1 MSDLINEF
9 RNVSNGVS
17 IPDVNATPPEPT
29 PLPITPNAASPLGG
43 VTELSEPEP
52 LVPPTPNEPSPSEI
66 LEQVE
71 QSNQNT
77 QELIRTLGQD
87 ALREQQEIAARG
99 AQRTPTD
106 LFPRYNYGET
116 DSVELR
122 DYSVGSAVEQDMSAA
137 VGKGFGW
144 GGAAGL
150 TRQPTS
156 VAPLATGN
164 PFIDTLNAAE
174 FRLRADTG
182 GLGYLGRDSVTE
194 TRFNPANWE
203 WGAQGSGVLS
213 PVFWAF
219 NQVQGSI
226 MGAAKDLGAFAAG
239 NWEAGQAFLNTE
251 GTTGDRMAAAADAM
265 LEVHEVNNPLWTQAV
280 RDGRYMDAAN
290 PLHLSA
296 ADPFLGRDM
305 SFGQDEASDAYNSD
319 VEVVLGGSRGYI
331 PARGFNPFNETVDLA
346 LDPLMSEALESGVIS
361 ENYVNNTKAAVA
373 FGLDMLFDPDG
384 AITSGTRRTLRNSM
398 VTGRRATQRS
408 ATLFDAL
415 DRNRSLPSPSSLLN
429 SPLTTR
435 DRVGRMLQGEPTSTP
450 SVPTVSSFPT
460 DPLQAVAPVIPDPIY
475 VPTLNE
481 LDTNPRVLITPLSTD
496 AAATV
501 QRGINRST
509 VREGG
514 VIELPSSGVSIEVP
528 GYFQPVPVPLA
539 LIPLLKAEDIVDSAP
554 TNTQINTTRVP
565 GNAPT
570 LTDDGSVIPLYARTE
585 VLREEGRASVLPP
598 SGETILMPPVG
609 RQRTSPDVE
618 AGNRFIERRMR
629 RAGISTELESSGEV
643 YLMRSSEQGVDL
655 TEAYLN
661 LSRIDHDAPEYTSR
675 LAVVVSKLAD
685 FRTSRTSSLRA
696 QTEVGGFTT
705 PKQGRS
711 VLLDTYNEEILREG
725 ISAEVARREAAE
737 AQRATAQAAVSS
749 PSGVTQ
755 SDTRSNQARRR
766 AARKAEAQA
775 SRPKKLRNLP
785 VSEMNTLRDTVA
797 SVATSTADG
806 GKLALYV
813 EPTNLLAATNPFAR
827 TTSASVVLDVTPTV
841 SKVTGQNGWTQG
853 IDPRTL
859 RTVYD
864 DKVPNTYE
872 AQIHLQLVAQLTDT
886 PVATVDVGA
895 GVKLLTTDDGVV
907 YVPESTGRAADTY
920 SANVTGSTD
929 KVELEVLPSGALSNG
944 NDVVVTLPEVNSKG
958 KSEKRA
964 LALRDENTGKLKRNT
979 QNEVITV
986 TPTPKMLRDVS
997 VNRQS
1002 AEVFVEDVAQTANR
1016 REQWGHSG
1024 VNPSDPPPSNTL
1036 EAKLAPDEVVRP
1048 FEKVKRE
1055 TQPTRVSTE
1064 QEVVPT
1070 VTWDDFDDPML
1081 VDYKTVTQ
1089 RRRADAARA
1098 RIKAKQ
1104 LADTPE
1110 QKVVDTPEPTTDVY
1124 TSELKQ
1130 TAVDAPVSTP
1140 QQLPTQA
1147 EISVRPGGFRP
1158 RGEKFPTSTQTRK
1171 GIQTIFI
1178 GKKGK
1183 PRLTFDSPN
1192 TYAELVV
1199 VNNLLEMRLEKSNG
1213 KLVVEYY
1220 NAQLGSQSS
1229 GMFTISEL
1237 PKEAYRT
1244 VALDPDGVIRLT
1256 EANGNQLRVQV
1267 PNVRELS
1274 PGQITDDLTPNRI
1287 SDVMHGI
1294 FGNLKKTTYD
1304 AVADSV
1310 RTTYARRK
1318 PIYDGRRQAVAEAL
1332 AREQEQFDSFV
1343 RNLERKKNEAA
1354 KYVTLDASVVE
1365 VVDTV
1370 STRILDDVFSLA
1382 EGAKLFEP
1390 ANPFRVPEGATLF
1403 EPSNPFNVPD
1413 GELFE
1418 PRNPFALTEG
1428 ELFEPSNLFRAPEG
1442 ELFEPR
1448 NPFSLA
1454 RGVVLFEPA
1463 NPFSIPEGA
1472 ELFEAV
1478 KSTPKGTVS
1487 TDMVLAAR
1495 RVVDNPWD
1503 LPTELVNVAQQIL
1516 DVDLARNTVKGYL
1529 PGTRSVLALPE
1540 YNPFRLTTNNKRRL
1554 FETNR
1559 VGVEVSPTTKVPIRL
1574 SGRFI
1579 TLDDTFTPPKK
1590 RTTTF
1595 GVPKT
1600 ESPFDGS
1607 LIKKHTDHKLSPRKA
1622 EARNRLLT
1630 QHINGERL
1638 DRLKVN
1644 PFTVEDDIKLYDS
1657 RVDDFVPA
1665 EKLPPSV
1672 VSDVLEVDSR
1682 ALNGVPDVLE
1692 GVAREVLEDTALTH
1706 KSVTDLIPDGK
1717 LSINDFSKLLYSA
1730 SVFDIAVPASVGVAV
1745 GVPRTALDIHR
1756 VASLVPRYKSGK
1768 RVPLLPPTRAQVAEY
1783 LERTGKPHPFASH
1796 AVANTYPLSGSGKRV
1811 KSIVERLN
1819 ELDAD
1824 DGLGRMLL
1832 DPTQATTLTDD
1843 FISKLESK
1851 AVGDDTWLDAKKADV
1866 LESIRRDMVGDSSL
1880 SVSEL
1885 QEKVAANLEGVT
1897 DTAER
1902 TALIDL
1908 VEEHRQAIKPDTQ
1921 ETPLIPES
1929 YAESVSTVSQNNE
1942 LLAHL
1947 REQLGQVD
1955 NALNDLIQSRKGK
1968 KGRKPKAYTERLLEL
1983 ETARDDLAGRISSL
1997 TDETVASAVDAAAT
2011 LEDVHYG
2018 AIREAL
2024 RSEVTASIEDGT
2036 RQLDNM
2042 YSSLEDIQGGCL

>member
-1 MSDLINEF
+1 MADLINEF

-17 IPDVNATPPEPT
+17 IPDVNVTPPEPT
-29 PLPITPNAASPLGG
+29 PLPITPNASSPLGG
-43 VTELSEPEP
+43 VTELTEPES
-52 LVPPTPNEPSPSEI
+52 LAPPTPNEPSPSQI

-77 QELIRTLGQD
+77 QELIKTLGQD
-87 ALREQQEIAARG
+87 ALREQQDIAARG

-106 LFPRYNYGET
+106 WFPRYNYGET
-116 DSVELR
+116 ESVELR
-122 DYSVGSAVEQDMSAA
+122 DYSVGSAVEQDMSTA
-137 VGKGFGW
+137 VGRGFGW
-144 GGAAGL
+144 GGTAGL
-150 TRQPTS
+150 TKQPTS

-194 TRFNPANWE
+194 TRFNPGNWE

-251 GTTGDRMAAAADAM
+251 GTTEDRMAAAADAM

-296 ADPFLGRDM
+296 ADPFLGRDL

-319 VEVVLGGSRGYI
+319 VEVVLGGARGYI

-346 LDPLMSEALESGVIS
+346 LDPLMNEALESGVIS
-361 ENYVNNTKAAVA
+361 EDYVNNTKAAVA
-373 FGLDMLFDPDG
+373 FGLDMFFDPDG
-384 AITSGTRRTLRNSM
+384 AISSGTRRTLRNSM

-415 DRNRSLPSPSSLLN
+415 DRNRSLPSPSGLLD
-429 SPLTTR
+429 SAVTTR
-435 DRVGRMLQGEPTSTP
+435 ERVGRMLRGESTSTP
-450 SVPTVSSFPT
+450 SVPTVSSFPS

-481 LDTNPRVLITPLSTD
+481 LDTNPRVLITPLSAD
-496 AAATV
+496 ASATV
-501 QRGINRST
+501 QRGVNRST
-509 VREGG
+509 VRDGG

-528 GYFQPVPVPLA
+528 GYYQPVPVPLA
-539 LIPLLKAEDIVDSAP
+539 LIPLLKADDILEAAP
-554 TNTQINTTRVP
+554 TNTPRVLGNT
-565 GNAPT
+565 PT
-570 LTDDGSVIPLYARTE
+570 LTDDGTTIPLYARTE
-585 VLREEGRASVLPP
+585 MLREEGRVNVLPP
-598 SGETILMPPVG
+598 SDETILMPPVG

-629 RAGISTELESSGEV
+629 RAGIETPLESSGEV

-685 FRTSRTSSLRA
+685 FRTSRANSIKA

-725 ISAEVARREAAE
+725 ISAEVAKREMAE
-737 AQRATAQAAVSS
+737 AQRAASEAEVAS
-749 PSGVTQ
+749 PVGVIQ
-755 SDTRSNQARRR
+755 GDTRSNQARRR

-775 SRPKKLRNLP
+775 SRPKKMRNLP
-785 VSEMNTLRDTVA
+785 VSEMNNLRDTVA
-797 SVATSTADG
+797 SVVTSTADG

-813 EPTNLLAATNPFAR
+813 EPTNLLATTNPFAR

-841 SKVTGQNGWTQG
+841 SRVTGQSGWTQG
-853 IDPRTL
+853 IDPKTL

-864 DKVPNTYE
+864 DKAPNTYE

-907 YVPESTGRAADTY
+907 YVPASTGKAADTY

-929 KVELEVLPSGALSNG
+929 KVELEVLPSGALSSG
-944 NDVVVTLPEVNSKG
+944 NDVVVTVPEINSNG
-958 KSEKRA
+958 KSENRA
-964 LALRDENTGKLKRNT
+964 LALRDENTGKLKRNA
-979 QNEVITV
+979 QSEVITV
-986 TPTPKMLRDVS
+986 TPTPKMLRDVAT
-997 VNRQS
+997 NRQS
-1002 AEVFVEDVAQTANR
+1002 ADVFVEDVSQTANR

-1036 EAKLAPDEVVRP
+1036 EAKLAPTETVRP
-1048 FEKVKRE
+1048 FEKVKSE
-1055 TQPTRVSTE
+1055 TQPTRVSVE
-1064 QEVVPT
+1064 QEAAPS

-1081 VDYKTVTQ
+1081 VDYKSVAQ

-1104 LADTPE
+1104 AVDVPEPTPATA
-1110 QKVVDTPEPTTDVY
+1110 VVDTPEPVT
-1124 TSELKQ
+1124 K
-1130 TAVDAPVSTP
+1130 P

-1147 EISVRPGGFRP
+1147 EISARPSGVRP
-1158 RGEKFPTSTQTRK
+1158 RGEKFPTSTQTRN
-1171 GIQTIFI
+1171 GIQSIFI

-1192 TYAELVV
+1192 TYAELEV
-1199 VNNLLEMRLEKSNG
+1199 VNNLLEMRLEKGNG

-1220 NAQLGSQSS
+1220 STQLDNQSS
-1229 GMFTISEL
+1229 GSFTLSEL
-1237 PKEAYRT
+1237 PKEVYRT
-1244 VALDPDGVIRLT
+1244 VALDSDGVIRLT

-1267 PNVRELS
+1267 PNIRELS
-1274 PGQITDDLTPNRI
+1274 PGQIADDLTPNRI

-1294 FGNLKKTTYD
+1294 FGNLKKAVYD
-1304 AVADSV
+1304 GVADTIN
-1310 RTTYARRK
+1310 TTYARRK

-1332 AREQEQFDSFV
+1332 AKEQEQFDSFV
-1343 RNLERKKNEAA
+1343 RNLERKQNEAST
-1354 KYVTLDASVVE
+1354 YVTLDASVVE
-1365 VVDTV
+1365 VVDVV

-1382 EGAKLFEP
+1382 DDAKLFEP
-1390 ANPFRVPEGATLF
+1390 ANPFRIPDDATLF
-1403 EPSNPFNVPD
+1403 EPSNPFRV
-1413 GELFE
+1413 
-1418 PRNPFALTEG
+1418 
-1428 ELFEPSNLFRAPEG
+1428 PEG
-1442 ELFEPR
+1442 ELFEPT
-1448 NPFSLA
+1448 NPFSITE
-1454 RGVVLFEPA
+1454 GVELFEPR

-1478 KSTPKGTVS
+1478 KTTPKGTVS
-1487 TDMVLAAR
+1487 SDMVLAAR
-1495 RVVDNPWD
+1495 SIADNPWD

-1559 VGVEVSPTTKVPIRL
+1559 VGVEVSPTTKVPVRL
-1574 SGRFI
+1574 PGRFV

-1600 ESPFDGS
+1600 ENPFDGS
-1607 LIKKHTDHKLSPRKA
+1607 LIKNHKIPKLSPRRA
-1622 EARNRLLT
+1622 EARSRLLT

-1638 DRLKVN
+1638 DRLTAN
-1644 PFTVEDDIKLYDS
+1644 PFVLEDGVKLYDS
-1657 RVDDFVPA
+1657 RVDDFVSA

-1672 VSDVLEVDSR
+1672 VSDALEIDSR
-1682 ALNGVPDVLE
+1682 VLNNVPDVLE

-1706 KSVTDLIPDGK
+1706 RSITDLIPDGK
-1717 LSINDFSKLLYSA
+1717 LSINDFSKLMYSA
-1730 SVFDIAVPASVGVAV
+1730 SVFDIEVPTSVGVAV

-1783 LERTGKPHPFASH
+1783 LERTGRPHPFASH
-1796 AVANTYPLSGSGKRV
+1796 AVANAYPLSGSGKRV

-1819 ELDAD
+1819 ELDAA
-1824 DGLGRMLL
+1824 DGLGRVLL

-1921 ETPLIPES
+1921 NTPLIPES

-1997 TDETVASAVDAAAT
+1997 TDETVSSAVDAAAT

-2024 RSEVTASIEDGT
+2024 RSEVTASIDDGT
-2036 RQLDNM
+2036 RQLDNL
-2042 YSSLEDIQGGCL
+2042 YTSLEDIQGGCL